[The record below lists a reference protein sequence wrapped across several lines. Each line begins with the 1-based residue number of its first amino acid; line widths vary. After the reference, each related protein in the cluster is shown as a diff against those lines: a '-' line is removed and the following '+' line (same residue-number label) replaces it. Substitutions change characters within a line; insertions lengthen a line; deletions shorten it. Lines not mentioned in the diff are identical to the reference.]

1 MTDFTSEQKQ
11 AIEYRGSKSAAVSA
25 SAGSGKTM
33 VLVEHIAHRIS
44 DRENPVYADRL
55 AAVTF
60 TEKAAAE
67 LRQRL
72 EVRISELLSSNP
84 EDDFLREQL
93 VRLGSAKIS
102 TISSFCLS
110 LIRDNIRLLPLEEGF
125 TVCDDIKR
133 RSLSD
138 KALKKLGIYI
148 YKKLSEKEQ
157 EEIARR
163 LGGEKH
169 IFDAVLE
176 MNGFLSNI
184 PSGEQWVQEQ
194 IEIYS
199 DPEEYNKKYVKP
211 LTDKAEE
218 LLSRLEVLRKKT
230 KDIFEGDAAQNEK
243 NAEKLKDFFYALD
256 GKASGALTAICSG
269 DYSAAEKAIGED
281 IGRSP
286 SIKSNSELYELADI
300 REELKETLTECQRY
314 AGVLK
319 NSGQDRE
326 ECLRSF
332 ELLWKLTRVYA
343 EEYSALKRK
352 EGVADFSDLEHYA
365 LEAVRQGGSKGVFDC
380 IIVDEFQDS
389 NDIQYEIFKQL
400 SDNENNLY
408 FVGDAKQCIYSFR
421 SANPEIFASLP
432 SKESYRALSLNR
444 NFRSVESVI
453 ATVNKMFG
461 GGDDTYIPKS
471 FSGSPWEDM
480 TANRKV
486 DAAEADKSELV
497 IINTMKGSEQ
507 SGIEREALFIAEKMR
522 RMIAGGFII
531 HDKNGDRPC
540 GYGDFAILTRTNTVG
555 AAIRRVLEEQGI
567 PCSAVGDKAFTSLLE
582 TELALALLSAV
593 LRPSDDTAVTAAM
606 MSPVYCFTAEETARV
621 RLMGGNT
628 SKDRKKRSLY
638 SCLSAAANSDA
649 DPVLK
654 EKAERFLSDMKLF
667 RKTAANSLSHE
678 LMGEMYSVTK
688 LPEIMSVGKKGRER
702 TENLRLL
709 LHYARSISRPGDFLA
724 VMKHIERNKLE
735 MPQAQVKEQ
744 EDKSVKLMTVHSSKG
759 LQFPIVFVCGTNAP
773 PNKSDSSRS
782 FIFDRDKGAGVSVCD
797 FGRSVKG
804 DTASHLVLSEY
815 RTEKVLGE
823 ELRLLYV
830 AMTRAEEKL
839 IVTGSNTVTEKTV
852 ADMDDGNWRTV
863 GGEDSYLKFIT
874 SRLTIRP
881 SAFHCSLIRSDED
894 ISSETLE
901 QIEQRESERGSEL
914 DVDLLRERL
923 DFKYPYEKAVT
934 TPAKLTA
941 TALGINTEGIE
952 SAAEE
957 STVSTAFYM
966 GLPVFMKKN
975 RPLTPKERGD
985 IYHKV
990 MQFLDF
996 NAESAEEELE
1006 RLAGSGIITAEEKAV
1021 VKAAEIQ
1028 SFLDSSVARR
1038 AAGAEEIFRE
1048 FPVFTTVNLAG
1059 YENPDPKDL
1068 SFVQGIADMFFVEDG
1083 EIVLVDYKTNRNTSA
1098 EKLKEE
1104 YEGQLKIYRKAL
1116 EEMMGVKVKG
1126 CMLFGFSLGKEIWV
1140 EDRG

>member
-1 MTDFTSEQKQ
+1 MKRFTSEQQK
-11 AIEYRGSKSAAVSA
+11 AIEYRGNKSAAVAA

-33 VLVEHIAHRIS
+33 VLVEHIAHLIS

-55 AAVTF
+55 SAVTF

-67 LRQRL
+67 LRGRL
-72 EVRISELLSSNP
+72 EVRISELLSANP
-84 EDDFLREQL
+84 DDDFLREQL
-93 VRLGSAKIS
+93 VRLSSAKIS

-138 KALKKLGIYI
+138 KALKKLRTYI

-163 LGGEKH
+163 LGGEKN
-169 IFDAVLE
+169 IFKAVLE
-176 MNGFLSNI
+176 MYDFLSNI
-184 PSGEQWVQEQ
+184 PSGEEWVNKQ
-194 IEIYS
+194 IDIYN
-199 DPEEYNKKYVKP
+199 DPELYNKQYVKP
-211 LTDKAEE
+211 LTDKAGE
-218 LLSRLEVLRKKT
+218 LLNRLEALREKT
-230 KDIFEGDAAQNEK
+230 EDIIGEAEQNGEK
-243 NAEKLKDFFYALD
+243 NAAKLKDYFYALD
-256 GKASGALTAICSG
+256 SKAQRALTAICGG
-269 DYSAAEKAIGED
+269 DYCEAEKALGED

-286 SIKSNSELYELADI
+286 SIKSDSEMYKLTDI
-300 REELKETLTECQRY
+300 RDEIKEVLAECQRY
-314 AGVLK
+314 VSVLK
-319 NSGQDRE
+319 NSNEDRE
-326 ECLRSF
+326 DCLRSF
-332 ELLWKLTRVYA
+332 ELLWQLTRVYT

-352 EGVADFSDLEHYA
+352 EGVADFSDLERYA

-389 NDIQYEIFKQL
+389 NDIQYEIFKLL
-400 SDNENNLY
+400 SDNEKNLY

-432 SKESYRALSLNR
+432 SKKMYTALSLNR

-453 ATVNKMFG
+453 DTVNKIFG

-471 FSGSPWEDM
+471 FSGNPWEDM
-480 TANRKV
+480 TANRNV
-486 DAAEADKSELV
+486 DAADADKSELV
-497 IINTMKGSEQ
+497 IINTLKGSEQ
-507 SGIEREALFIAEKMR
+507 GGIEREALFAAEKMR
-522 RMIAGGFII
+522 RMIESGFII

-540 GYGDFAILTRTNTVG
+540 GYGDFAILTRTNTMG
-555 AAIRRVLEEQGI
+555 AAIRRVLEEQGV

-606 MSPVYCFTAEETARV
+606 MSPVYCFTAEETAKV

-628 SKDRKKRSLY
+628 SKDRRKKSLY
-638 SCLSAAANSDA
+638 GCLSEVENSDA
-649 DPVLK
+649 DNVLK
-654 EKAERFLSDMKLF
+654 EKAKHFLSDMKLF

-678 LMGEMYSVTK
+678 LMGEIYSVTK
-688 LPEIMSVGKKGRER
+688 LPEIMSVGRKGRER
-702 TENLRLL
+702 TENLHLL

-724 VMKHIERNKLE
+724 VMRHIERNKLE

-744 EDKSVKLMTVHSSKG
+744 EDKSVKLMTIHSSKG
-759 LQFPIVFVCGTNAP
+759 LQFPIVFLCGTNSS
-773 PNKSDSSRS
+773 PNKSDSSQS

-797 FGRSVKG
+797 FDRSVRG
-804 DTASHLVLSEY
+804 ETASHLVLSEAC
-815 RTEKVLGE
+815 TDKVLGE

-839 IVTGSNTVTEKTV
+839 IVTASNTVTDKT
-852 ADMDDGNWRTV
+852 AAAMDDGNWITL
-863 GGEDSYLKFIT
+863 GAADSYLKFIT

-881 SAFHCSLIRSDED
+881 TAFHCSIIRSDEN
-894 ISSETLE
+894 ISSEVME
-901 QIEQRESERGSEL
+901 QIEQRDSETGSEL
-914 DVDLLRERL
+914 DIKLLGERL
-923 DFKYPYEKAVT
+923 NYKYPYEKAVT

-941 TALGINTEGIE
+941 TALGINTDSVE
-952 SAAEE
+952 SASEE

-985 IYHKV
+985 IYHKI

-996 NAESAEEELE
+996 NAADAEEELK
-1006 RLAGSGIITAEEKAV
+1006 RLADSGIITAEEKAA

-1038 AAGAEEIFRE
+1038 AAAAKEVFRE
-1048 FPVFTTVNLAG
+1048 FPVFTTVNLTG
-1059 YENPDPKDL
+1059 YENPEPNDL

-1083 EIVLVDYKTNRNTSA
+1083 EIVLVDYKTNRNTST
-1098 EKLKEE
+1098 EKLREE
-1104 YEGQLKIYRKAL
+1104 YEGQLRIYRKAL

-1126 CMLFGFSLGKEIWV
+1126 CVLFGFSLGKEVWI
-1140 EDRG
+1140 E

>member
-1 MTDFTSEQKQ
+1 MKGFTSEQQK
-11 AIEYRGSKSAAVSA
+11 AIEYRGNKSAAVAA

-33 VLVEHIAHRIS
+33 VLVEHIAHLIS
-44 DRENPVYADRL
+44 ERENPVYADRL

-67 LRQRL
+67 LRGRL
-72 EVRISELLSSNP
+72 EVRISELLSANP

-133 RSLSD
+133 QSLSD
-138 KALKKLGIYI
+138 KALKKLRDYI
-148 YKKLSEKEQ
+148 YKKLSEEEQ

-163 LGGEKH
+163 LGGEKN
-169 IFDAVLE
+169 IFKAVLE
-176 MNGFLSNI
+176 IYDFLSNI
-184 PSGEQWVQEQ
+184 PSGEEWVNNQ
-194 IEIYS
+194 IDIYS
-199 DPEEYNKKYVKP
+199 DPELYNKQYVKP
-211 LTDKAEE
+211 LTDKAGE
-218 LLSRLEVLRKKT
+218 LLNRLEALREKT
-230 KDIFEGDAAQNEK
+230 KDIIGEAEQNGEKSAA
-243 NAEKLKDFFYALD
+243 KLKDYFYALND
-256 GKASGALTAICSG
+256 KAQRALTAICSG
-269 DYSAAEKAIGED
+269 DYCEAEKALGED

-286 SIKSNSELYELADI
+286 SIKSDSEMYELTDI
-300 REELKETLTECQRY
+300 RDEIKEVLADCQRY
-314 AGVLK
+314 VSVLK
-319 NSGQDRE
+319 NSNEDRE

-332 ELLWKLTRVYA
+332 VLLWKLTRVYT

-389 NDIQYEIFKQL
+389 NDIQYEIFKLL
-400 SDNENNLY
+400 SDDEKNLY

-432 SKESYRALSLNR
+432 SKEMYTALSLNR

-453 ATVNKMFG
+453 DTVNKIFG
-461 GGDDTYIPKS
+461 GGDNTYIPKS

-480 TANRKV
+480 TANRNV
-486 DAAEADKSELV
+486 DAADADKSELV
-497 IINTMKGSEQ
+497 IINTMRGSEQ
-507 SGIEREALFIAEKMR
+507 SGIEREALFAAEKMR
-522 RMIAGGFII
+522 RMIDSGFII
-531 HDKNGDRPC
+531 HDKKGDRPC
-540 GYGDFAILTRTNTVG
+540 RYGDFAILTRTNTTG

-606 MSPVYCFTAEETARV
+606 MSPVYCFTAEETAKV

-628 SKDRKKRSLY
+628 SKDRRKKSLY
-638 SCLSAAANSDA
+638 GCLSEIENSDA
-649 DPVLK
+649 DPALK
-654 EKAERFLSDMKLF
+654 EKAKRFLADMKLF

-678 LMGEMYSVTK
+678 LMGEIYSVTK
-688 LPEIMSVGKKGRER
+688 LPEIMSVGRKGRER

-724 VMKHIERNKLE
+724 VMRHIERNKLE

-744 EDKSVKLMTVHSSKG
+744 EDKSVKLMTIHSSKG
-759 LQFPIVFVCGTNAP
+759 LQFPIVFLCGTNSS
-773 PNKSDSSRS
+773 PNKSDSSQS

-797 FGRSVKG
+797 FDRSVRG
-804 DTASHLVLSEY
+804 ETASHLVLSEAC
-815 RTEKVLGE
+815 TDKVLGE

-839 IVTGSNTVTEKTV
+839 IVTASNTVTDKT
-852 ADMDDGNWRTV
+852 AAAMDDGNWITL
-863 GGEDSYLKFIT
+863 GAADSYLKFIT

-881 SAFHCSLIRSDED
+881 TAFYCSLIRSDEN
-894 ISSETLE
+894 ISSEVLE
-901 QIEQRESERGSEL
+901 QIEQRDSETGSEL
-914 DVDLLRERL
+914 DTDLLRERL
-923 DFKYPYEKAVT
+923 DYKYPYEKAVT

-941 TALGINTEGIE
+941 TALGINTDGVE

-996 NAESAEEELE
+996 NAVSAEEELK
-1006 RLAGSGIITAEEKAV
+1006 RLAGSGIITAEEKAA

-1038 AAGAEEIFRE
+1038 AAASKEVFRE
-1048 FPVFTTVNLAG
+1048 FPVFTTVNLTG
-1059 YENPDPKDL
+1059 YENPEPNDL

-1098 EKLKEE
+1098 EKLREE
-1104 YEGQLKIYRKAL
+1104 YEGQLRIYRKAL
-1116 EEMMGVKVKG
+1116 EEMMGVRVKG
-1126 CMLFGFSLGKEIWV
+1126 CVLFGFSLGKEVWI
-1140 EDRG
+1140 E